1 MGRGGLK
8 KPVSPEAAVGTPRP
22 LTQIDTAAASTCPTT
37 SGTPTFY
44 PPGIPLPA
52 HSRDGLGPQNVRE
65 EGCRNKAT
73 PSDPLPFWAPLGR
86 ADVDYQSRHAARQRT
101 LDHRQVRCASAA
113 GTRSPR
119 FGSGVGGG
127 AHSHA
132 RRDGPAR
139 CPVKPREPAGCLGLT
154 STMRAHWVP
163 LPAPGPPRTNTTCGF
178 IKRCGK
184 RKSGRPVSSGKLRPR
199 TCSSRRPQR
208 LSMHRGCVGR

>member
-1 MGRGGLK
+1 MVLRPSTRSG
-8 KPVSPEAAVGTPRP
+8 SMEA
-22 LTQIDTAAASTCPTT
+22 D
-37 SGTPTFY
+37 

-52 HSRDGLGPQNVRE
+52 HSRDELGPQNVRE

-73 PSDPLPFWAPLGR
+73 PSDPLPFWAPPGR

-101 LDHRQVRCASAA
+101 LDHRQVRGASAA
-113 GTRSPR
+113 GTRSLR
-119 FGSGVGGG
+119 FGGGVGGG
-127 AHSHA
+127 AASHA

-139 CPVKPREPAGCLGLT
+139 CPVKPREPAGCPGLT

-178 IKRCGK
+178 MKRCGK